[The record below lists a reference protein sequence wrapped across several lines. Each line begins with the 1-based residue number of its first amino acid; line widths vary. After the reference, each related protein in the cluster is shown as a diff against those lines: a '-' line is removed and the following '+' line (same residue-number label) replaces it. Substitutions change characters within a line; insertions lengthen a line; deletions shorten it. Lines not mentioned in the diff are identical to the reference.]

1 MKKIIFYGP
10 TGKKLPPNKLGGGER
25 GCQRTI
31 SLYEKL
37 GLQVVVIEKPN
48 LGRGKLHFLYNFL
61 ITPFILV
68 ITLLKHSNTP
78 IHITGFYENQL
89 FYEYMIFLIS
99 RVFRRKVV
107 YELRNGTMDKTFLR
121 HSWIYRKTMQNM
133 LEKSS
138 VVLCQ
143 GMEFIAFIQER
154 WEVNTI
160 YYPNY
165 VMNSYIRPY
174 DKQRMH

>member
-89 FYEYMIFLIS
+89 FYEYMNAG
-99 RVFRRKVV
+99 KV
-107 YELRNGTMDKTFLR
+107 YCEYPM
-121 HSWIYRKTMQNM
+121 
-133 LEKSS
+133 
-138 VVLCQ
+138 
-143 GMEFIAFIQER
+143 IAFTMEKVQGILFVIDNANLLLNDEMWQ
-154 WEVNTI
+154 
-160 YYPNY
+160 
-165 VMNSYIRPY
+165 
-174 DKQRMH
+174 

>member
-1 MKKIIFYGP
+1 MA
-10 TGKKLPPNKLGGGER
+10 
-25 GCQRTI
+25 
-31 SLYEKL
+31 
-37 GLQVVVIEKPN
+37 
-48 LGRGKLHFLYNFL
+48 
-61 ITPFILV
+61 
-68 ITLLKHSNTP
+68 
-78 IHITGFYENQL
+78 
-89 FYEYMIFLIS
+89 
-99 RVFRRKVV
+99 
-107 YELRNGTMDKTFLR
+107 KTFLR

-138 VVLCQ
+138 AVLCQ